1 MDKANVTQADYTAL
15 SNENNESAK
24 SVINNKRMRVAIY
37 CRLSEEDR
45 NKENT
50 EDDSISIQ
58 HQKLMLSDYAIK
70 QNWDIMGI
78 YSDDDYTGADRNRP
92 AFKKVLKLA
101 EQKEIDIIL
110 CKSQSRFTRELEL
123 VEKYING
130 LFLEWGVRFIG
141 LADNADTDVKGN
153 KKSRQINGLVNEW
166 YLEDLSEN
174 IKSVLRSKREK
185 GLHTGGLVLYGYKKD
200 PNQKGHLIID
210 PEAADVVRTVFN
222 LYSSG
227 MGKTAIAR
235 ELNRRG
241 IPNPTQYKAENGI
254 AYKLP
259 PNKLGTLWKYSAIAD
274 MLQNEMYIGNM
285 VQGRYG
291 SVSYKSKKNKPKPK
305 NEWVVVKGTHEP
317 IINIELWNSVQSKIN
332 SNFKPCSNGK
342 IGIFAKKCR
351 CKHCG
356 YILKSS
362 KSHDDRYLRCP
373 TRQVDKSCCIG
384 SFISENVLTRT
395 ILKELNLIINKY
407 LNVDN
412 LEQSIVS
419 NEIRSEKD
427 SLKQEIEQY
436 NVTLKKKTNA
446 IKCLYLDKAEG
457 IISQEQFIEYNNDFQ
472 REKEAIE
479 VLLAEKNKRLSEL
492 ANENDVLNE
501 KKQILQQ
508 YVNVTE
514 LSREMVE
521 NLIDYIEVSCKDPIT
536 KKKTIE
542 IHWKF

>member
-1 MDKANVTQADYTAL
+1 MVYL
-15 SNENNESAK
+15 STGVLGLFK
-24 SVINNKRMRVAIY
+24 
-37 CRLSEEDR
+37 EE
-45 NKENT
+45 
-50 EDDSISIQ
+50 
-58 HQKLMLSDYAIK
+58 
-70 QNWDIMGI
+70 
-78 YSDDDYTGADRNRP
+78 
-92 AFKKVLKLA
+92 
-101 EQKEIDIIL
+101 KEI
-110 CKSQSRFTRELEL
+110 
-123 VEKYING
+123 
-130 LFLEWGVRFIG
+130 RFIG
-141 LADNADTDVKGN
+141 LADNADTDIKGN

-210 PEAADVVRTVFN
+210 PEAADVVRTVFK
-222 LYSSG
+222 LYAGG

-235 ELNRRG
+235 ELNNRG
-241 IPNPTQYKAENGI
+241 IPNPTQYKLQKDI
-254 AYKLP
+254 SYKVP
-259 PNKLGTLWKYSAIAD
+259 PNRLGTLWKYSAITD

-291 SVSYKSKKNKPKPK
+291 SISYKSKKNKPKPK
-305 NEWVVVKGTHEP
+305 DEWVIVKGTHEP
-317 IINIELWNSVQSKIN
+317 IIDIELWNSVQSKIN

-373 TRQVDKSCCIG
+373 TRQVDKSCCVG
-384 SFISENVLTRT
+384 SFISENVLKRT
-395 ILKELNLIINKY
+395 ILNELNLLINQY
-407 LNVDN
+407 LDVDN

-436 NVTLKKKTNA
+436 NVTLKKKANA
-446 IKCLYLDKAEG
+446 IKCLYSDKAEG

-508 YVNVTE
+508 YINVTE
-514 LSREMVE
+514 LSREMME
-521 NLIDYIEVSCKDPIT
+521 NLIDYIEVSAKDPIT